1 MNATMQIHYKLTRK
15 STSKIT
21 KQQLLATLDQT
32 HRSAQNFFPFIHSG
46 LFKVSELIK
55 SLPRRPHPWGS
66 FIFTQRIMGT
76 RVLLCFCIK
85 QAETTRT
92 WEIWAENFLQN
103 QYGSEVKTTPFEFAL
118 SWVSFITA
126 VRLCD
131 GLTLSL
137 VDWLV
142 LASSDGF
149 IQEVC
154 VVYLRSLVTV
164 WVPGLRCLRTVCLR
178 VLDSWDE
185 KKKEGQ
191 RHRTLSSD
199 IAYSWLCEMM

>member
-1 MNATMQIHYKLTRK
+1 
-15 STSKIT
+15 
-21 KQQLLATLDQT
+21 
-32 HRSAQNFFPFIHSG
+32 
-46 LFKVSELIK
+46 
-55 SLPRRPHPWGS
+55 
-66 FIFTQRIMGT
+66 MGT
-76 RVLLCFCIK
+76 HVLLCFCIK

-142 LASSDGF
+142 LASSNGF

-154 VVYLRSLVTV
+154 VVYLLSLVTV
-164 WVPGLRCLRTVCLR
+164 RVPGLRCLRTVCLR
-178 VLDSWDE
+178 VLDNWDE
-185 KKKEGQ
+185 KKKE
-191 RHRTLSSD
+191 RDRDTEPFHLTLFILGCVKWCNWRKCVVNINCLWRECYKYYTVFVTCANVYD
-199 IAYSWLCEMM
+199 TVKNT